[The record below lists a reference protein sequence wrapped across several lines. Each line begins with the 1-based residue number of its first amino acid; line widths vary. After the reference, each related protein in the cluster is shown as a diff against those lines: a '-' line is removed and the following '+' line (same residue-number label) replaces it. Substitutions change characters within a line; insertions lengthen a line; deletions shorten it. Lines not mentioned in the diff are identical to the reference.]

1 MEYLTSFSLD
11 VWYHLNRAPSWLISK
26 HPLDLRF
33 WLQEISCVLL
43 HILCISSLLHCF
55 HMVLHHI
62 PSFLF
67 LKHSSDHFPFPPSCQ
82 HHLSPTIMVTSYLP
96 NFFLPLTSIY
106 HTTSS
111 GKTWFFFWIII
122 QLQHSFLPFFPPNPP
137 TSAPFQIHGLYLHQF
152 LFCLYICLN
161 ISTKSV

>member
-26 HPLDLRF
+26 HNIDLSF

-43 HILCISSLLHCF
+43 HILFIGSLLHCF

-62 PSFLF
+62 PYFLF
-67 LKHSSDHFPFPPSCQ
+67 LKHPSDHFPFPPSCQ
-82 HHLSPTIMVTSYLP
+82 HHLSPTIMVTTYLST
-96 NFFLPLTSIY
+96 FFLPLMSIY

-111 GKTWFFFWIII
+111 GKTYFFLDYNTIATFFIT
-122 QLQHSFLPFFPPNPP
+122 FLPSKP
-137 TSAPFQIHGLYLHQF
+137 S
-152 LFCLYICLN
+152 YICPFSNSWPLFSP
-161 ISTKSV
+161 IFILFIYMPKHKH